1 VPASTILLFAS
12 DEASGEVIKQAL
24 SSVGYTVTVATDP
37 DDGFTRVAEH
47 QLVILDIESGPR
59 SALDICREIRATPA
73 LAAVPVMCISQ
84 TDEVEERISFLEA
97 GADDVLAKPFDARE
111 LEARVEALLLRFQ
124 RSKSLTPVSASPD
137 GKTSPE
143 LVRRLA
149 VVFSPKGGTGTT
161 TIATNMAAALAQRKP
176 DRVILVD
183 LNLQFGQAAT
193 HLNITPRQ
201 TLADAVRDEAA
212 MREPEL
218 LRTYATRHESGL
230 FVLPAP
236 ASPELAELVTPR
248 HVELILAG
256 LVQMFDAVVV
266 DAGSFLDERVL
277 IAFEQADAVVFTVY
291 PEMAA
296 LKALHTLLDYLNE
309 AGSIGSKATF
319 VLNNVFAKE
328 ILKLRDVESALGTKV
343 TADLPYDTFLY
354 LKAVNEGV
362 PVVQGAPRSIPAERL
377 IRLANVVFGEDG
389 LVPAPAREERR
400 PRRFGRV
407 LRRT

>member
-1 VPASTILLFAS
+1 VPASTILVIES
-12 DEASGEVIKQAL
+12 DATSGETVNTAL
-24 SSVGYTVTVATDP
+24 SGVGYTVTVTSDP
-37 DDGFTRVAEH
+37 DDGFTKVAEH
-47 QLVILDIESGPR
+47 QLVILDVTSGLR
-59 SALDICREIRATPA
+59 SAIDICREIRATPA

-124 RSKSLTPVSASPD
+124 RSRNFAPVVASPD
-137 GKTSPE
+137 GSLPSE
-143 LVRRLA
+143 LTRRL
-149 VVFSPKGGTGTT
+149 VVVYSPKGGAGTT
-161 TIATNMAAALAQRKP
+161 TIATNIAAAIAKRKP

-236 ASPELAELVTPR
+236 ASPELAEAVTPR
-248 HVELILAG
+248 HVEQILAG

-266 DAGSFLDERVL
+266 DAGSHLDERVL
-277 IAFEQADAVVFTVY
+277 IAFEHADAVVFTVY

-296 LKALHTLLDYLNE
+296 LKAMHTLLDYLNE
-309 AGSIGSKATF
+309 AGSVGAKATF
-319 VLNNVFAKE
+319 VLNNMFAKE

-343 TADLPYDTFLY
+343 SADLPYDTFLY

-362 PVVQGAPRSIPAERL
+362 PVVHGAPNSIPAERL
-377 IRLANVVFGEDG
+377 IKLASNVFGEDG
-389 LVPAPAREERR
+389 QVADAADAGRR